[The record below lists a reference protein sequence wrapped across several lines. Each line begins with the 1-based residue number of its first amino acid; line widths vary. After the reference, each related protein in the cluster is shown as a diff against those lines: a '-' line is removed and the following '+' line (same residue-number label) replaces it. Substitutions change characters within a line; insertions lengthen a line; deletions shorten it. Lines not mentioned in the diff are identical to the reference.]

1 MWPDKVGEVNS
12 RKKTKMWSISD
23 LVMALLG
30 TCCLLAVG
38 TSGRLGRDDLDVEE
52 FRDELDGY
60 QRDGFYTAGSS
71 DSEEVRHPMRH
82 RNGRMRMGQL
92 RRGAGGHRPRHSKHG
107 KSRAVKL

>member
-1 MWPDKVGEVNS
+1 
-12 RKKTKMWSISD
+12 MWSTSD
-23 LVMALLG
+23 LVLV

-38 TSGRLGRDDLDVEE
+38 ASGRLGRDDLDVEE

-60 QRDGFYTAGSS
+60 QRDGFYSAATGSA

-107 KSRAVKL
+107 KSGAVKL